1 MTDQAE
7 LLSPNAGAAPHGF
20 RQELAAMVRLSIPVV
35 TVQCGLMAMGVA
47 DVAMV
52 GRVGAEAIAAVA
64 LGNLYFFS
72 VAIFGQGVLMA
83 LDPIM
88 AQAIGAGDDMAIA
101 RGLQRGFVLALLMSV
116 LASVLLLP
124 AGPVLEMLRQPAA
137 VVPIAALYDVVS
149 IAGIVP
155 FYIFIVLRQSLQ
167 AMRLMRAIVVT
178 IVVANAVNIALN
190 WVLIFGQLG
199 MPAMG
204 AVGSAWA
211 TAASRW
217 LMAML
222 LAVSAWPHFRRYALP
237 LRADALLIPALR
249 RMLAIGLPIGVQFM
263 LEYGVFGVV
272 GLLMGWLGTEQ
283 MAGHQIALNLAS
295 FTFMVPMGVSGAAAV
310 LVGRAVGRGD
320 SAEARRAALAGLVC
334 GAGFMALSGALMLAA
349 PDFFARFYTTDRT
362 VLAVAASLIPL
373 AGVFQIFDGI
383 QVVAIGILR
392 GVADTRTPML
402 INVLGFWL
410 IGLPV
415 IVWLGLATPAG
426 PRGLWWGLVLG
437 LAIVAVALLLRVRSR
452 LRGQLE
458 RVVID
463 ARP

>member
-1 MTDQAE
+1 M
-7 LLSPNAGAAPHGF
+7 N
-20 RQELAAMVRLSIPVV
+20 V
-35 TVQCGLMAMGVA
+35 
-47 DVAMV
+47 
-52 GRVGAEAIAAVA
+52 
-64 LGNLYFFS
+64 FS
-72 VAIFGQGVLMA
+72 
-83 LDPIM
+83 D
-88 AQAIGAGDDMAIA
+88 
-101 RGLQRGFVLALLMSV
+101 
-116 LASVLLLP
+116 
-124 AGPVLEMLRQPAA
+124 
-137 VVPIAALYDVVS
+137 
-149 IAGIVP
+149 
-155 FYIFIVLRQSLQ
+155 
-167 AMRLMRAIVVT
+167 
-178 IVVANAVNIALN
+178 
-190 WVLIFGQLG
+190 
-199 MPAMG
+199 
-204 AVGSAWA
+204 
-211 TAASRW
+211 
-217 LMAML
+217 
-222 LAVSAWPHFRRYALP
+222 FRRYALP

-249 RMLAIGLPIGVQFM
+249 RMLAIGIPIGVQFM

-320 SAEARRAALAGLVC
+320 SAEARRAALAALVC
-334 GAGFMALSGALMLAA
+334 GAGFMAVSGALMLAA
-349 PDFFARFYTTDRT
+349 PDFFARAYTTDRT
-362 VLAVAASLIPL
+362 VVAVAASLIPL

-415 IVWLGLATPAG
+415 IIWLGLGTPAG

-452 LRGQLE
+452 LKGQLE

-463 ARP
+463 ARL